1 MRPSSS
7 SPAPARSRPPRRQGR
22 VGFSPVPAA
31 RNRAGFSRFPAARN
45 RAGFSLV
52 EVLAAVVLTVGL
64 IVAAMPFLTGVL
76 GRWMTGQR
84 SLEDAD
90 LWMRASLRLSE
101 DTARAIPLVTGDPK
115 SPTVAY
121 RGNDRQIRF
130 VRPSLSS
137 NAASRFE
144 TVTFTLERTDDG
156 EAVIRRTSPWTT
168 AGFDAPG
175 GGGTATTILSGPYR
189 FRFVQVSGSG
199 DRSSDW
205 SNAQEMPRLVEL
217 VVEPTGRRPAP
228 AAPLALPILANRP
241 GGGPAGGGAAVAG
254 QGNAAN
260 GPSGGGTPGPG
271 TGGGGGPGARP
282 PYVQSP
288 PPGGPM
294 PPPPH

>member
-7 SPAPARSRPPRRQGR
+7 SPARARQRPPATHG
-22 VGFSPVPAA
+22 
-31 RNRAGFSRFPAARN
+31 

-121 RGNDRQIRF
+121 RGDDRQIRF

-144 TVTFTLERTDDG
+144 TVTITLERTDDG
-156 EAVIRRTSPWTT
+156 EAVIRRTSPWTP

-199 DRSSDW
+199 DRSADW
-205 SNAQEMPRLVEL
+205 SNPQEMPRLVEL
-217 VVEPTGRRPAP
+217 VVEPTGRRPVP

-241 GGGPAGGGAAVAG
+241 GGGPAGAAAAATTN

-260 GPSGGGTPGPG
+260 GTSGAGTPGQG
-271 TGGGGGPGARP
+271 SGGGGGPGPRP
-282 PYVQSP
+282 PYVQP
-288 PPGGPM
+288 PPPGTGMPPPSGGPM
-294 PPPPH
+294 PPPL